1 VAEEFRAPDPRLARR
16 GVRGLHDEAG
26 ASVEGEIMSYK
37 SVPLGRKRRISSTG
51 DEGEREEDD
60 EVAHGESFQTQRS
73 GHVSDAAG
81 AKAIAL

>member
-1 VAEEFRAPDPRLARR
+1 
-16 GVRGLHDEAG
+16 
-26 ASVEGEIMSYK
+26 MSYK

>member
-1 VAEEFRAPDPRLARR
+1 
-16 GVRGLHDEAG
+16 
-26 ASVEGEIMSYK
+26 MSYK

-81 AKAIAL
+81 AKAIACSDLPSASQFFDSSFTAL